1 MPPYTSVLTS
11 ESATVEAACPAGKKL
26 IGGGGLIIGGDS
38 MIGTSSRAVLKA
50 SRLLSHPHLAGQR
63 EAWEVQSSGGSYYSL
78 HPYAICAVVAG

>member
-1 MPPYTSVLTS
+1 
-11 ESATVEAACPAGKKL
+11 
-26 IGGGGLIIGGDS
+26 